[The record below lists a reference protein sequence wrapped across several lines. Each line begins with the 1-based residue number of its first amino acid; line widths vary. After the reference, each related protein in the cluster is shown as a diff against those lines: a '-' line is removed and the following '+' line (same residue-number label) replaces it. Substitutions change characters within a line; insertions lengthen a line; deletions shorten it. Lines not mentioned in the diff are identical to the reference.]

1 MPGADDLK
9 PLDAAIEEIHVLH
22 QAAERAAARIG
33 SEVED
38 LTGREA
44 GTSGLVA
51 DVAEALVERTEAM
64 RADCERL
71 SSLLRRS
78 RAAIAASVGEDAP
91 PAPEPAVAEPEP
103 EREAKPKI
111 SFQLPPNW
119 RFWRRDRVEEPP
131 RPELAPPRLPRPD
144 YAAAGVGPLAARP
157 DGGAPNRVPV
167 PEGVRLI
174 ATQMAVAG
182 SSRAEIE
189 RRLQRQFG
197 IVDAASVLD
206 EVFGRDSSMP
216 IE

>member
-33 SEVED
+33 AEVED
-38 LTGREA
+38 LTGRED
-44 GTSGLVA
+44 GGSELVA

-71 SSLLRRS
+71 SALLK
-78 RAAIAASVGEDAP
+78 RARGAIAASLGEAAP
-91 PAPEPAVAEPEP
+91 PPPEAPPAEPEP
-103 EREAKPKI
+103 EPKPRI
-111 SFQLPPNW
+111 SIQLPPSW
-119 RFWRRDRVEEPP
+119 RFWRRDRVGEPP
-131 RPELAPPRLPRPD
+131 RPELAPPRLRRPD
-144 YAAAGVGPLAARP
+144 YAVAGAGPLVARRESP
-157 DGGAPNRVPV
+157 SRVPV

-182 SSRAEIE
+182 SSRKEIE

-206 EVFGRDSSMP
+206 DVFGSDSSMP
-216 IE
+216 LE

>member
-9 PLDAAIEEIHVLH
+9 PLDAAIQEIHVLH

-33 SEVED
+33 AQVED

-44 GTSGLVA
+44 GSGGVVA

-71 SSLLRRS
+71 SSLLGRT
-78 RAAIAASVGEDAP
+78 RAAIAATAGDDVP
-91 PAPEPAVAEPEP
+91 PAPEPPVAESSPEP
-103 EREAKPKI
+103 KPKM

-119 RFWRRDRVEEPP
+119 RFWRRDRGEESP
-131 RPELAPPRLPRPD
+131 RPDLAPPRLPRPD
-144 YAAAGVGPLAARP
+144 YAAEGVGQVVGPSDADASTS
-157 DGGAPNRVPV
+157 VPV

-182 SSRAEIE
+182 SSRSEIE

-197 IVDAASVLD
+197 IVDAAAVLD
-206 EVFGRDSSMP
+206 EIFGSDSSMP